1 MDDLMELMRALQE
14 NGQRLCEALAR
25 PPSDRVQALRLL
37 SEFARFLE
45 TMQRCMEC
53 LPAIEQAARPGPT
66 LKEALQARAAALQEQ
81 ALRLQTLRQELEQLA
96 ALEEIHQRQEEEIRA
111 LEARR
116 ESLLRLKAL
125 VESGALE
132 ALQQE
137 VRSMQ
142 RRRELLE
149 AERLEQALAQET
161 REVLRLSES
170 HLQHLDQ
177 GVRTLLQLAAQ
188 REERLAAALARLQ
201 EARER
206 YRRAQEAWQQ
216 CREELE
222 RYEAADR
229 RVAQALSPDSPR
241 QDILAALDRVRA
253 LIQEIEITLRQAIEE
268 NEMRQQRKPIT
279 FSSQGD
285 SS

>member
-1 MDDLMELMRALQE
+1 
-14 NGQRLCEALAR
+14 
-25 PPSDRVQALRLL
+25 
-37 SEFARFLE
+37 
-45 TMQRCMEC
+45 
-53 LPAIEQAARPGPT
+53 
-66 LKEALQARAAALQEQ
+66 
-81 ALRLQTLRQELEQLA
+81 
-96 ALEEIHQRQEEEIRA
+96 
-111 LEARR
+111 
-116 ESLLRLKAL
+116 
-125 VESGALE
+125 
-132 ALQQE
+132 
-137 VRSMQ
+137 MQ

-170 HLQHLDQ
+170 HLQHLDRE
-177 GVRTLLQLAAQ
+177 VRTLLQLAAQ

-229 RVAQALSPDSPR
+229 RVAQALSPDSPP
-241 QDILAALDRVRA
+241 QNILAALDRVRA
-253 LIQEIEITLRQAIEE
+253 LIREIEITLSQAIEE